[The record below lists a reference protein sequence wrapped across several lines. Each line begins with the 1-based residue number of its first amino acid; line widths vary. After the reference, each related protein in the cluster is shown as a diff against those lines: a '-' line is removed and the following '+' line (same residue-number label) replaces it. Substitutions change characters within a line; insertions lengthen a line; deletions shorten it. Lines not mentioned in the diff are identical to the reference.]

1 MNWLDILILA
11 ILGWFAFTGLSAG
24 ILREGVTFL
33 SAVLGTVLAGL
44 LYRRLADDLSF
55 VASSTNT
62 RNIVAF
68 IAIFAA
74 IFLAGQV
81 LAILLKQTAS
91 VLMLGS
97 IDRTFGL
104 LFGLL
109 KAFVLIEVA
118 LFLFA
123 THQVHFI
130 TSAIG
135 NSFLAPIFIDGLPVV
150 LALLPEQFTRAVE
163 RFNP

>member
-1 MNWLDILILA
+1 MNWLDFVILA

-55 VASSTNT
+55 VASSQNT

-68 IAIFAA
+68 VAIFAA

-81 LAILLKQTAS
+81 IAILLKQTAS

-109 KAFVLIEVA
+109 KAFVVIEVA

-123 THQVHFI
+123 THRLGFI
-130 TSAIG
+130 TNAIG
-135 NSFLAPIFIDGLPVV
+135 GSLFSPIFLDGLPLV

-163 RFNP
+163 RFNV